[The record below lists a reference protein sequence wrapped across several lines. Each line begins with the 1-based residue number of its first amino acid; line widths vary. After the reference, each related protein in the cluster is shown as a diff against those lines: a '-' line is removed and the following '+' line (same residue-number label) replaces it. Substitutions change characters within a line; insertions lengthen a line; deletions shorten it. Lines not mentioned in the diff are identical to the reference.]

1 VEARLEETRAQHTE
15 SQAATEALLQ
25 EARARLTT
33 STVQD
38 YIASLAG
45 RYEELQDSHV
55 VSGEGSRRF
64 NNYVYSRKLLIR
76 KSVDDSGMPSFFYYE

>member
-1 VEARLEETRAQHTE
+1 MRKKYSLRAHDM
-15 SQAATEALLQ
+15 APP
-25 EARARLTT
+25 T

-55 VSGEGSRRF
+55 VSGESSRRF
-64 NNYVYSRKLLIR
+64 NNYIYSRKLLIR
-76 KSVDDSGMPSFFYYE
+76 KAVDDSGIPLFFYYE